1 MVNTR
6 ESIGI
11 SGVRKC
17 RGNIRNRGGQYP
29 GMKGPKPSSSG
40 MACYDL
46 DKFGTFFGTFWVEG
60 GGDFSPSPRNPL
72 IFRWA
77 LQGTI
82 LRPTDY
88 ESDALTG

>member
-1 MVNTR
+1 
-6 ESIGI
+6 
-11 SGVRKC
+11 
-17 RGNIRNRGGQYP
+17 
-29 GMKGPKPSSSG
+29 

-46 DKFGTFFGTFWVEG
+46 DKFGTFFGTFWVAG
-60 GGDFSPSPRNPL
+60 GGDFFPSPRNPL